1 MADII
6 DKTDYFQ
13 AMQTERL
20 LRIAGEV
27 IRSDAQKAALQEHI
41 ARVERIIAD
50 SYKLTDFYLPEACD
64 ND

>member
-20 LRIAGEV
+20 LRIASEV
-27 IRSDAQKAALQEHI
+27 IRSDAQKAALNEHI
-41 ARVERIIAD
+41 ERVERIIAD
-50 SYKLTDFYLPEACD
+50 TYLTEFYLPEICN

>member
-20 LRIAGEV
+20 LRIASEV

-41 ARVERIIAD
+41 ERVERIIDD